1 MRGWGLWVMCVVIG
15 GCSLSVG
22 TGTGAGVSSSHSRSW
37 GNSSGPHGHDL
48 IEDLDS
54 LERYCKQRAEHRLRP
69 GGNGSFRWKAN
80 QKRRG
85 DWMQFTGTVHA
96 DERGLQVHCQA
107 RQGDHPRDVQ
117 IDLQRL

>member
-22 TGTGAGVSSSHSRSW
+22 TGTVVSSSHSRSW
-37 GNSSGPHGHDL
+37 GSSGSHDGGL
-48 IEDLDS
+48 IEDMED
-54 LERYCKQRAEHRLRP
+54 LERHCRQRVEHRLRP
-69 GGNGSFRWKAN
+69 GGNGSFRWRAN

-85 DWMQFTGTVHA
+85 DWMQFSGTVHA
-96 DERGLQVHCQA
+96 DDRGLQVHCQA